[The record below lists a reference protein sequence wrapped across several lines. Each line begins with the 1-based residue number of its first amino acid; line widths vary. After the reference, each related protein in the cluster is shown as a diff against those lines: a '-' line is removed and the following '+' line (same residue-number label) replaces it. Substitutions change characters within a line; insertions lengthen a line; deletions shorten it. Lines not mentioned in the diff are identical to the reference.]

1 MNRSPSRILASVMA
15 EPIWPVSRPDDFTD
29 DQHGHQRYRAA
40 DEAASH
46 LAAMPTDRRAQL
58 EKEWNDG

>member
-15 EPIWPVSRPDDFTD
+15 EPIWPQRIVARPLDVTDAEQFPNMAEASR
-29 DQHGHQRYRAA
+29 HY
-40 DEAASH
+40 AS
-46 LAAMPTDRRAQL
+46 LSAERRAQL